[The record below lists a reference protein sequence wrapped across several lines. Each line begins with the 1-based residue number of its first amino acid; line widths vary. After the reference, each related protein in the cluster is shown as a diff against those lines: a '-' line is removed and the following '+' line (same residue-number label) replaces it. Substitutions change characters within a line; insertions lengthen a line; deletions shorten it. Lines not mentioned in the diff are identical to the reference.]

1 MAESRIVVGHVLDK
15 MAELPDQSVLT
26 ATQDILEAEA

>member
-15 MAELPDQSVLT
+15 MAEFQDQSVLT
-26 ATQDILEAEA
+26 VTQDILEAKA